1 MMYSRNDKQFARPKS
16 VRVFRAARSRKPS
29 AFGVSGMFWHSIT
42 AGIMPLIGMGDT
54 PPTFSANIAG
64 NENER
69 ARAVPL
75 LSSVSEF
82 SEHDDDELICGA
94 ITGIAKSLAAQ
105 GRIAYEILPEVGG
118 NSCRLCPF
126 TRQRLFRIPGWYVQ
140 WVPREDRHRGNKSAF
155 VFLRSR
161 DVWEISIPP
170 ELGGARGHARLLRQ
184 LSRRE
189 LAGPK
194 FFLRGL
200 EKQQQPGFFDFKEY
214 TRAEQA
220 RTWRVTNKWGW
231 TRMDASDHTEFYYLH
246 RSIRREWA
254 LAVLRQHIIR
264 ELNALLARLGIHAK
278 IVVEGLS
285 SPEEI
290 LAISEKMDKGEMG
303 FSEALEAATKR
314 KLPPI

>member
-16 VRVFRAARSRKPS
+16 VRFFHAHSRKQG
-29 AFGVSGMFWHSIT
+29 AFGISGMFWQHIT
-42 AGIMPLIGMGDT
+42 AGIMPFIGMRDT
-54 PPTFSANIAG
+54 PPTFSAKIAG

-69 ARAVPL
+69 SRATLL
-75 LSSVSEF
+75 LSSVSEW
-82 SEHDDDELICGA
+82 SAHSNDELICEA
-94 ITGIAKSLAAQ
+94 VTGIAQSLAAQ
-105 GRIAYEILPEVGG
+105 GRIAHEILPEVGG
-118 NSCRLCPF
+118 NSCCLSPF

-140 WVPREDRHRGNKSAF
+140 WVPRKDRRWENTPAF

-194 FFLRGL
+194 FFQQGL
-200 EKQQQPGFFDFKEY
+200 EKQKPPQFFDFKEY

-231 TRMDASDHTEFYYLH
+231 TRMDASDHTEFYYMH

-264 ELNALLARLGIHAK
+264 ELNALLERLGIRAK

-285 SPEEI
+285 SPGEV

-303 FSEALEAATKR
+303 FTEALESATKR
-314 KLPPI
+314 KLPTI